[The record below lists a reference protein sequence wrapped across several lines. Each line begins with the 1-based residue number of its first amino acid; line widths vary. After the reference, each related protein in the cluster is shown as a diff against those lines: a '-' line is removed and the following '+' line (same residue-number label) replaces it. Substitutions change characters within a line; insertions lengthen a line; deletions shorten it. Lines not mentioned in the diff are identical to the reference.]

1 MKNFIFIILAFLC
14 FSFTMAQEV
23 FEKTEALEKYKTAEM
38 NFDFADNIVIKSWGN
53 SEVSV
58 KATVNIN
65 DNADNNKYE
74 LSVEPVPS
82 GIKMTGKINNPKS
95 LSDHSYQVVDGAIT
109 KSDDQC
115 VKIDIDYEI
124 FLPVGTTIALETISG
139 NIELSGF
146 EAPVHIKTISGFID
160 FSIDPDLKASFE
172 TRTITGEVYSD
183 LDLETEN
190 KASDMRVFRGGH
202 IMATLNGGGKSIKLE
217 TISGD
222 IYLRKEK

>member
-23 FEKTEALEKYKTAEM
+23 FEKTVALEKNKTAEM
-38 NFDFADNIVIKSWGN
+38 NFDFADNIVIKSWEN

-65 DNADNNKYE
+65 DNTDNNKYE
-74 LSVEPVPS
+74 LSVEPVAS

-95 LSDHSYQVVDGAIT
+95 LSDYSYQVVDGVIT

-115 VKIDIDYEI
+115 VKIDIDYEV
-124 FLPVGTTIALETISG
+124 FLPEGTTIELETISG
-139 NIELSGF
+139 NLELSGF
-146 EAPVHIKTISGFID
+146 EAPVNIKTISGFID
-160 FSIDPDLKASFE
+160 FSIDPHLKASLE
-172 TRTITGEVYSD
+172 TKTITGEIYSD
-183 LDLETEN
+183 LDLETES
-190 KASDMRVFRGGH
+190 KAPDMQVFRGGN
-202 IMATLNGGGKSIKLE
+202 ITATLNGGGKSIKLE

>member
-1 MKNFIFIILAFLC
+1 
-14 FSFTMAQEV
+14 MAQEV
-23 FEKTEALEKYKTAEM
+23 FEKTVALEKNKTAEM
-38 NFDFADNIVIKSWGN
+38 NFDFADNIIIKSWEN

-65 DNADNNKYE
+65 DNADNSKYE
-74 LSVEPVPS
+74 LNVEPVAS
-82 GIKMTGKINNPKS
+82 GIKMTGKINNLKS

-115 VKIDIDYEI
+115 VKIDIDYEV
-124 FLPVGTTIALETISG
+124 FLPEGTTIALETISG
-139 NIELSGF
+139 NIELTGF
-146 EAPVHIKTISGFID
+146 EAPMHIKTISGFID
-160 FSIDPDLKASFE
+160 FSIDPHIKASFE
-172 TRTITGEVYSD
+172 TKTITGEVYSD

-190 KASDMRVFRGGH
+190 KEPDMRVFRGGH

>member
-23 FEKTEALEKYKTAEM
+23 FEKTVALEKNKTAEM
-38 NFDFADNIVIKSWGN
+38 NFDFADNIVIKSWEN

-65 DNADNNKYE
+65 DNTDNNKYE
-74 LSVEPVPS
+74 LSVEPVAS

-95 LSDHSYQVVDGAIT
+95 LSDYSYQVVDGVIT

-115 VKIDIDYEI
+115 VKIDIDYEV
-124 FLPVGTTIALETISG
+124 FLPEGTTIELETISG
-139 NIELSGF
+139 TLELSGF
-146 EAPVHIKTISGFID
+146 EAPVNIKTISGFID
-160 FSIDPDLKASFE
+160 FSIDPHLKASLE
-172 TRTITGEVYSD
+172 TKTITGEIYSD

-190 KASDMRVFRGGH
+190 KVPDMRVFRGGN
-202 IMATLNGGGKSIKLE
+202 ITATLNGGGKSIKLE